1 MSQFRNLTYLN
12 NNRIIYRRYS
22 SDVPT
27 ASYNWGWYYSD
38 GTYGYYALFNSKAK
52 INSYKSLKWHLLV
65 LWYLN
70 PSMSLNDFSNMAK
83 VICNDKNGFT
93 TFEVPDN
100 VLKNMI
106 NETYIEDLETPPKNR
121 LRKVVFKDSTLLSTS
136 EKLRIVGSIIGKGK
150 TVKQD
155 DIYEAMMYIHDHNEK
170 ITAVKLSKILNCTTR
185 TIHRN
190 IGEELKQEKEL
201 LNRQNEN

>member
-27 ASYNWGWYYSD
+27 SSYNWGWHYDD

-70 PSMSLNDFSNMAK
+70 PILSLDDFKKLSK
-83 VICNDKNGFT
+83 VICDKQNGFT
-93 TFEVPDN
+93 TFEVPN
-100 VLKNMI
+100 KILLSMI
-106 NETYIEDLETPPKNR
+106 NDVYMEDLEEPPKNR
-121 LRKVVFKDSTLLSTS
+121 LRKIVFKDSTFLSTS
-136 EKLRIVGSIIGKGK
+136 EKLKIVGTIMGKGK

-155 DIYEAMMYIHDHNEK
+155 DIYEAMMYVHDHNEK
-170 ITAVKLSKILNCTTR
+170 ITAVNLSKILKCTTR

-190 IGEELKQEKEL
+190 IGEELKQEKYL
-201 LNRQNEN
+201 LNKQL

>member
-27 ASYNWGWYYSD
+27 SSYNWGWHYDD

-70 PSMSLNDFSNMAK
+70 PILSLDDFKKLAK
-83 VICNDKNGFT
+83 VVCDKQNGFT
-93 TFEVPDN
+93 TFEVPN
-100 VLKNMI
+100 KILLSMI
-106 NETYIEDLETPPKNR
+106 NDVYMEDLEEPPKNR
-121 LRKVVFKDSTLLSTS
+121 LRKIVFKDSTFLSTS
-136 EKLRIVGSIIGKGK
+136 EKLKIVGTIMGKGK

-155 DIYEAMMYIHDHNEK
+155 DIYEAMMYVHDHNEK
-170 ITAVKLSKILNCTTR
+170 ITAVKLSKILKCTTR

-190 IGEELKQEKEL
+190 IGEELKQEKYL
-201 LNRQNEN
+201 LNKQL

>member
-27 ASYNWGWYYSD
+27 SSYNWGWHYDD

-70 PSMSLNDFSNMAK
+70 PILSLNDFKKLAK
-83 VICNDKNGFT
+83 VVCDKQNGFT
-93 TFEVPDN
+93 TFEVPN
-100 VLKNMI
+100 KILLSMI
-106 NETYIEDLETPPKNR
+106 NDVYMEDLEEPPKNR
-121 LRKVVFKDSTLLSTS
+121 LRKIVFKDSTFLSTS
-136 EKLRIVGSIIGKGK
+136 EKLKIVGTIMGKGK

-155 DIYEAMMYIHDHNEK
+155 DIYEAMMYVHDHNEK
-170 ITAVKLSKILNCTTR
+170 ITAVKLSKILKCTTR

-190 IGEELKQEKEL
+190 IGEELKQEKYL
-201 LNRQNEN
+201 LNKQL

>member
-27 ASYNWGWYYSD
+27 ASYNWGWYYAD

-83 VICNDKNGFT
+83 VICNNKNGFT

-100 VLKNMI
+100 VLKSMI
-106 NETYIEDLETPPKNR
+106 NETYMEDLETPPKNR

-136 EKLRIVGSIIGKGK
+136 EKLRIVGSIIGK
-150 TVKQD
+150 
-155 DIYEAMMYIHDHNEK
+155 
-170 ITAVKLSKILNCTTR
+170 
-185 TIHRN
+185 
-190 IGEELKQEKEL
+190 L
-201 LNRQNEN
+201 LNTNYNFIHQTITKEKNKWQNKKVKG

>member
-27 ASYNWGWYYSD
+27 SSYNWGWHYDD

-70 PSMSLNDFSNMAK
+70 PILSLNDFKKLAK
-83 VICNDKNGFT
+83 VVCNKQNGFT
-93 TFEVPDN
+93 TFEVPN
-100 VLKNMI
+100 KILLSMI
-106 NETYIEDLETPPKNR
+106 NDVYMEDLEEPPKNR
-121 LRKVVFKDSTLLSTS
+121 LRKIVFKDSTFLSTS
-136 EKLRIVGSIIGKGK
+136 EKLKIVGTIMGKGK

-155 DIYEAMMYIHDHNEK
+155 DIYEAMMYVHDHNEK
-170 ITAVKLSKILNCTTR
+170 ITAVKLSKILKCTTR

-190 IGEELKQEKEL
+190 IGEELKQEKYL
-201 LNRQNEN
+201 LNKQL

>member
-22 SDVPT
+22 SDNPT
-27 ASYNWGWYYSD
+27 SSHGWGWYYAD

-70 PSMSLNDFSNMAK
+70 PVLPLNDFKKLAK
-83 VICNDKNGFT
+83 VICNKQNGFT
-93 TFEVPDN
+93 TFEVPN
-100 VLKNMI
+100 KILLSMI
-106 NETYIEDLETPPKNR
+106 KDVYMEDLETPPKNR
-121 LRKVVFKDSTLLSTS
+121 LRKIVFKDSTFLSTS
-136 EKLRIVGSIIGKGK
+136 EKLSIVGTIMGKGK

-155 DIYEAMMYIHDHNEK
+155 DIYEAMMYIHDHSDK

-190 IGEELKQEKEL
+190 IGKELKQEKDL
-201 LNRQNEN
+201 LNKQL